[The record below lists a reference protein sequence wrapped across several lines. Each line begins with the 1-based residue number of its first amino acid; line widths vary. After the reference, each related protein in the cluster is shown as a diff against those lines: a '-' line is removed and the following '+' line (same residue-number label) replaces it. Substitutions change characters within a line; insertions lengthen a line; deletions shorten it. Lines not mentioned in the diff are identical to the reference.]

1 MDTQTS
7 LPKIK
12 EQIEKAK
19 TIIIATGNTPSMDSI
34 GSTLSLYLGLIGIDK
49 TVSVVCPT
57 PMTVEFSSFVGA
69 NKLETNIGGKRNFV
83 ISLDYQEGSIE
94 KVSYN
99 IEGNKFNLVIEPR
112 PGFEDFSEQKVQYTH
127 AGGQADLIITMNTLK
142 LEDLGPVFEEN
153 KEFFREKPIVNI
165 DFHRENTLYGA
176 VNLIDG
182 NVSSMTELIAVVM
195 SFCGVKLSEDI
206 ATNLLN
212 ALIDATDQF
221 QSDRVNARTYEVASV
236 CMKAGAKRFPK
247 RVIESKP
254 VSQQQITQDAQTPGT
269 QNPQPMQQGI
279 VTESQPQKTQNE
291 DWLKPKI
298 FKNPNSN
305 V

>member
-1 MDTQTS
+1 MDIQTG

-19 TIIIATGNTPSMDSI
+19 TIVIATGNTPSMDSI
-34 GSTLSLYLGLIGIDK
+34 GSTLSLYLGLIGIGK

-69 NKLETNIGGKRNFV
+69 NKLETAIGGKRNFV

-112 PGFEDFSEQKVQYTH
+112 PGFEDFSEDKVQYTH
-127 AGGQADLIITMNTLK
+127 FGGQADLIITVNTMK
-142 LEDLGPVFEEN
+142 LDDLGPVYEEN

-165 DFHRENTLYGA
+165 DFQKENTLYGA
-176 VNLIDG
+176 INLIDA

-236 CMKAGAKRFPK
+236 CMKAGAKKFPK
-247 RVIESKP
+247 RTLESIPVIQQQPTQTTQPDQHSQTTQQGVIEE
-254 VSQQQITQDAQTPGT
+254 
-269 QNPQPMQQGI
+269 N
-279 VTESQPQKTQNE
+279 QPQKSQNE